1 MFRFVH
7 TVEAQLLKYQNMAM
21 RTLGFAYGRCDGA
34 QDCGEALERCPLT
47 FVGIAAISDPVRDDV
62 PAAVHEC
69 LDAGI
74 GVKIVTGDTPAT
86 AKEIGRQIGLWTAED
101 TDYNH
106 ITGADFAA
114 LSDEELLERVQAL
127 KIMSRARPLDKQRL
141 VRLLQQR
148 GEVVAVTGDGTND
161 APALNFAQ
169 VGLSMGTGTSVAKE
183 ASDIT
188 LLDDSF
194 SSIATAV
201 MWGRS
206 LYRNIQRFVLFQLTI
221 NVVAVVIVL
230 LGSVF
235 GSELPLTV
243 TQMLWVNLI
252 MDTFAALALA
262 SLPPS
267 RSVMKEK
274 PRKSSDFIITP
285 AMSRSILGTA
295 ALFIVVLLGMLFWFG
310 EAITPYELSAF
321 FTVFVMLQFWNMF
334 NAKTFG
340 TNDSAFK
347 NIFKSEGFLTVG
359 MAIIVGQVLVVNFG
373 GSVFRT
379 IPLTWTE
386 WIWITLATSLVL
398 WVGEIFRAFK
408 RMKNRK

>member
-1 MFRFVH
+1 
-7 TVEAQLLKYQNMAM
+7 
-21 RTLGFAYGRCDGA
+21 
-34 QDCGEALERCPLT
+34 
-47 FVGIAAISDPVRDDV
+47 
-62 PAAVHEC
+62 
-69 LDAGI
+69 
-74 GVKIVTGDTPAT
+74 
-86 AKEIGRQIGLWTAED
+86 
-101 TDYNH
+101 
-106 ITGADFAA
+106 
-114 LSDEELLERVQAL
+114 
-127 KIMSRARPLDKQRL
+127 MSRARPMDKQRL
-141 VRLLQQR
+141 VQLLQQKQAI
-148 GEVVAVTGDGTND
+148 VAVTGDGTND
-161 APALNFAQ
+161 APALNHAH
-169 VGLSMGTGTSVAKE
+169 VGLSMGSGTSVAKE

-194 SSIATAV
+194 SSITSAV

-206 LYRNIQRFVLFQLTI
+206 VYQNIQRFILFQLTI
-221 NVVAVVIVL
+221 NVAALIIVL
-230 LGSVF
+230 LGSLF
-235 GSELPLTV
+235 GSELPITV

-252 MDTFAALALA
+252 MDTFAAGALA

-267 RSVMKEK
+267 PEVMKRK
-274 PRKSSDFIITP
+274 PRNSNAFIIVP
-285 AMSRSILGTA
+285 QMQRLILATGIT
-295 ALFIVVLLGMLFWFG
+295 FVVILLGLLYVLSNYAG
-310 EAITPYELSAF
+310 GIEAGTPEGLRNLTIF

-359 MAIIVGQVLVVNFG
+359 MAIIVGQILVVNFG

-379 IPLTWTE
+379 IPLTWSE